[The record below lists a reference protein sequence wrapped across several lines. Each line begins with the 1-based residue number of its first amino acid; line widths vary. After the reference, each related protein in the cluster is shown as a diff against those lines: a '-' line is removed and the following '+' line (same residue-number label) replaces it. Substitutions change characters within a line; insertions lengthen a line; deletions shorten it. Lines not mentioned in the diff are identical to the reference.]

1 MKLLLEKARLVVET
15 CWGSSALVAIVSALA
30 LADILQMILFL
41 FNVSCSGWPFGVSV
55 SLVAIIL
62 LCENSKLA
70 LKYLLIIGVLLI
82 LTAFTTSYCSHDAI
96 GYHFPAQDILIRGW
110 NPIYEATRESF
121 EKYVGATQFAVDYV
135 LFLPRINA
143 LTGALV
149 ASAVGFF
156 VADSF
161 LNYAF
166 LFLLFAVS
174 VRFSEKFWGASR
186 LSAVVFSCGIVWT
199 SKVTSIFA
207 GLTDYLLYSTTLIS
221 IFSLVL
227 WLRKHE
233 RRDLY
238 CMCLSMIFCAF
249 AKSAGMF
256 YIVVLLVL
264 LFAKGRHFSE
274 VRWAVFLWGIC
285 FLLLGFSPFVTST
298 LHYGCPFYPAVSFS
312 SAHPAVEMTHDFGGN
327 ADALQMGYFARICY
341 AWVSPSL
348 AIKCC
353 AWWYGKDVF
362 NPMFQVCGG
371 VAGLGTWYRLLLLFS
386 CLSFLASRKNAVF
399 YVCIGILLISNI
411 APLKWIGFAR
421 YFPLMWA
428 VPFLA
433 FFNFVFNPIW
443 LFQNKMIQ
451 RVLMPGVLLFT
462 MVFSGL
468 FAARSMAFFGRQL
481 AMERERQKM
490 LSEVLRGKND
500 FQIENHWG
508 SYGISRYLALR
519 GRCVTFGR
527 PIEGLS
533 YDSDFLIAST
543 RDSMQQVERIS
554 VAYPIVN
561 SIRDLVRFDWRHAFW
576 PLPSV
581 LKRGNQMYD

>member
-1 MKLLLEKARLVVET
+1 MKLLLEKTRLVVET

-62 LCENSKLA
+62 LCENWKLA

-96 GYHFPAQDILIRGW
+96 GHHFPAQDILIRGW

-143 LTGALV
+143 LTGALI

-186 LSAVVFSCGIVWT
+186 LSSVAFSCGIVWT

-207 GLTDYLLYSTTLIS
+207 GLTDYLLYSTALIS

-227 WLRKHE
+227 WLRHHE

-238 CMCLSMIFCAF
+238 CMCVSMIFCAF

-256 YIVVLLVL
+256 YVVLLLVSL
-264 LFAKGRHFSE
+264 LVKGRLSPGVH
-274 VRWAVFLWGIC
+274 RAVFLWGIF
-285 FLLLGFSPFVTST
+285 FLLLGLSPFVTST

-312 SAHPAVEMTHDFGGN
+312 SAQPAIEMTHDFGGN
-327 ADALQMGYFARICY
+327 VDALQMGYLARICY

-353 AWWYGKDVF
+353 AWWYGKDGF
-362 NPMFQVCGG
+362 NPVFQVCGG
-371 VAGLGTWYRLLLLFS
+371 VAGLGAWYRMLLLLS
-386 CLSFLASRKNAVF
+386 CLSLLASRKNAVF

-443 LFQNKMIQ
+443 LFKNKVIQ
-451 RVLMPGVLLFT
+451 RVLISGVLLFT
-462 MVFSGL
+462 IAFSGL
-468 FAARSMAFFGRQL
+468 FAVRSIAFFGRQL

-490 LSEVLRGKND
+490 LSEVLREKHD
-500 FQIENHWG
+500 FQLENHWG
-508 SYGISRYLALR
+508 SYGISRYIALR
-519 GRCVTFGR
+519 GRRVTFGS
-527 PIEGLS
+527 PTKGVS
-533 YDSDFLIAST
+533 YNSDFLIAST
-543 RDSMQQVERIS
+543 GDAMRQVERLS
-554 VAYPIVN
+554 SAYLIVD

-576 PLPSV
+576 PLPRILV
-581 LKRGNQMYD
+581 RGIHVYE